1 VALGSIIGF
10 GLVFVLVAWS
20 GSALARLAMH
30 LFAKQLQRRGAAGEK
45 RAAALALILP
55 PVLGMIVTASLAL
68 YSAFPGL
75 LGGVDHCDTHGH
87 HLHLCLVH
95 GGEWASR
102 SWALALVAG
111 LGALAFVRSAQL
123 IEAAMRGRRRLQT
136 IERSSV
142 RIEDGELVGAFPVF
156 RAPSNRPF
164 CFVAGIRAPRIFVA
178 SSLWDNFSE
187 EEREA
192 MLGHEYGHI
201 ENGDIWRAT
210 VLSFF
215 ALFGAPILALQFKR
229 LWSDAT
235 ERLCDR
241 MSADK
246 SGDSTAIASALV
258 NMVRAPRMAHG
269 LSFVPTPGAV
279 ENRVVAVLT
288 QERTGHSLA
297 QKLLHSSVALVAIVT
312 ITSALIADPLHH
324 ALESLFGLV

>member
-1 VALGSIIGF
+1 MALGSIIGF

-20 GSALARLAMH
+20 GSALARLAMALFSEH
-30 LFAKQLQRRGAAGEK
+30 LKGQGAAGEK
-45 RAAALALILP
+45 RAAALALVLP
-55 PVLGMIVTASLAL
+55 PLLGIVVAVSLAV
-68 YSAFPGL
+68 YSAFPGW

-111 LGALAFVRSAQL
+111 LSALALVRSAQL
-123 IEAAMRGRRRLQT
+123 IEAALRGRRRLRT
-136 IERSSV
+136 IERSSM
-142 RIEDGELVGAFPVF
+142 RIENGECPVF

-164 CFVAGIRAPRIFVA
+164 CFVAGIRSPRIFVA
-178 SSLWDNFSE
+178 SSLWDKSSE
-187 EEREA
+187 EERAA

-201 ENGDIWRAT
+201 ENGDIWRST

-215 ALFGAPILALQFKR
+215 ALFGAPILALHFKR

-241 MSADK
+241 MSADQT
-246 SGDSTAIASALV
+246 GDSTVIASALV
-258 NMVRAPRMAHG
+258 NMVRAPRLIGG
-269 LSFVPTPGAV
+269 LSFIPTPGAV
-279 ENRVVAVLT
+279 ESRVVAVLT

-297 QKLLHSSVALVAIVT
+297 RKLLHVSVALVAAVT
-312 ITSALIADPLHH
+312 VTSTVLADPLHH
-324 ALESLFGLV
+324 ALESLFGLI